1 MDKEKKIKAELTKLE
16 KLFEDLPDNQLK
28 LAAGLLQN
36 AAFMAVTLRD
46 LQQEVIGKGAVIVCQ
61 SGNGFATIKDNPAQ
75 KAYTTMVAR
84 YTNIIAKLSAMLPPE
99 EEEDPLDDFRDD

>member
-1 MDKEKKIKAELTKLE
+1 MGKEQKIQYELTKLK
-16 KLFEDLPDNQLK
+16 KLFEGLPANQQK

-36 AAFMAVTLRD
+36 AAFMAVTLRE
-46 LQQEVIGKGAVIVCQ
+46 LQQEVIEKGAVIECQ
-61 SGNGFATIKDNPAQ
+61 SGNGFDTIKDNPAQ

>member
-36 AAFMAVTLRD
+36 AAFMAVTLRE
-46 LQQEVIGKGAVIVCQ
+46 LQQEVIEKGAVIECQ
-61 SGNGFATIKDNPAQ
+61 SGNGFDTIKDNPAQ

-99 EEEDPLDDFRDD
+99 AEDDPLDDFRED